1 MEVLTIFKKHGK
13 LEIFLDWGN
22 NGQDY
27 ECLYHGIQK
36 AGRLDL
42 LPPRPKGPERPLSW
56 WRMLRTRLNVGV
68 SVFPLGLGHLHRMIY
83 PELTGLFRRWHNAG
97 VDVIM
102 TIRLI
107 NLYFCK
113 LRNSPIPEK
122 LENYFSPISA
132 KPGTKRKRGEDE
144 MEDEFVPSSEI
155 QDDEA
160 LCMPEEEEALE
171 AEAYCINDE
180 IWVLGFEG
188 EDDGVDGD
196 AFDSD
201 LADDA
206 DFEEVEGVVGE
217 EPEDSE
223 GCNE

>member
-1 MEVLTIFKKHGK
+1 
-13 LEIFLDWGN
+13 
-22 NGQDY
+22 
-27 ECLYHGIQK
+27 
-36 AGRLDL
+36 
-42 LPPRPKGPERPLSW
+42 
-56 WRMLRTRLNVGV
+56 
-68 SVFPLGLGHLHRMIY
+68 
-83 PELTGLFRRWHNAG
+83 
-97 VDVIM
+97 
-102 TIRLI
+102 
-107 NLYFCK
+107 
-113 LRNSPIPEK
+113 
-122 LENYFSPISA
+122 
-132 KPGTKRKRGEDE
+132 